1 MGLVHQFAII
11 PKESSENI
19 IKSNMESISISDVI
33 IQYIGDSLKWI
44 QTTWNG
50 KKVKMGISY
59 YGFSVIEGEEIV
71 KIKNIIIQWKSLF
84 CLSPD
89 TFYLT
94 GEFLPT
100 EGKYDQ
106 NLIIKKEVIE
116 ILDLFIDLCEK
127 AVATEGKI
135 LHNGI

>member
-1 MGLVHQFAII
+1 
-11 PKESSENI
+11 
-19 IKSNMESISISDVI
+19 MESISISYVI

-89 TFYLT
+89 IFYLT
-94 GEFLPT
+94 GEFLPM

-116 ILDLFIDLCEK
+116 ILNLFIDLCEK
-127 AVATEGKI
+127 AVAIEGKI